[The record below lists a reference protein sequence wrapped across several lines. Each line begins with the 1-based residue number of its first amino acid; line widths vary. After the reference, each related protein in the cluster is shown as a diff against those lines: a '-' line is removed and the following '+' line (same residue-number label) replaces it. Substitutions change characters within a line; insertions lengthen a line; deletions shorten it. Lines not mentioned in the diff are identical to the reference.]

1 MMLEEKLAAGSSW
14 AHNLDPRVKLIV
26 GLFFSFL
33 IALSNELKVL
43 SLFFTAA
50 VIIIISVKIEFKYI
64 LKRLLLLNIF
74 IIFIWLFIP
83 FTFPG
88 NEVFTVWH
96 FSASKAGIIYA
107 LKITLRSNSIILLV
121 ISLLSTS
128 RVLDLIHAMSRL
140 KVPAKLIYLF
150 FFVYRYLH
158 VIKEEFNT
166 IHNAMLLRGFK
177 AKTNLHTYKSYAYL
191 IAILLI
197 KSHERSQKVYQAMV
211 CRGFKGNFVIIDH
224 FKLKRNDY
232 FFLII
237 SALLFLIFLT
247 FEKGL
252 IS

>member
-14 AHNLDPRVKLIV
+14 VHNLDPRVKLIV

-74 IIFIWLFIP
+74 IIFIWIFIP

-88 NEVFTVWH
+88 NEVFTVWQ

-232 FFLII
+232 LFLII
-237 SALLFLIFLT
+237 SVLLFIFFLT

>member
-14 AHNLDPRVKLIV
+14 VHNLDPRAKLVV
-26 GLFFSFL
+26 GLLFSFL
-33 IALSNELKVL
+33 FALSNELEVL
-43 SLFFTAA
+43 SLFFAA
-50 VIIIISVKIEFKYI
+50 SVILIISIKIDFKYI
-64 LKRLLLLNIF
+64 IKRILLLNIF
-74 IIFIWLFIP
+74 IFFIWLFIP

-88 NEVFTVWH
+88 NEIFTVWQ
-96 FSASKAGIIYA
+96 FSASKEGIIYA

-166 IHNAMLLRGFK
+166 IHQAMLLRGFK

-191 IAILLI
+191 IANLLI
-197 KSHERSQKVYQAMV
+197 KSHERSQKVYQAMI
-211 CRGFKGNFVIIDH
+211 CRGFKGSFIIIDH

-232 FFLII
+232 LFLII
-237 SALLFLIFLT
+237 SVLLFIFFLT

-252 IS
+252 I